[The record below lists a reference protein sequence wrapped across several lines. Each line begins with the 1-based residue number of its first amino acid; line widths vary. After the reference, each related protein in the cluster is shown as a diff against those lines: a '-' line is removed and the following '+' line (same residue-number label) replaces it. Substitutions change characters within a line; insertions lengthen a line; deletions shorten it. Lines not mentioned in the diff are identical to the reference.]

1 MKILHANKFYFPE
14 YGTEK
19 YLFGVSEAFRE
30 RGHEIIPFAMEDAKN
45 AQTNYSKYFVS
56 HVDFNGLGASL
67 KGIKQFGRMVY
78 SWEARKKFAALLD
91 DTQPDIV
98 HAHSIHHQISPSILA
113 EARKRNIPVVQTL
126 HDYKLVCPAY
136 VFPFR
141 NGQVCT
147 ECRRGRWLHLILHRA
162 HKNSYLTTA
171 AAVLESFIHA
181 VTRVYERNV
190 DRFIVPSNDM
200 AQRLIKFGVSEK
212 QLSVVPHYID
222 LKKWQPAQSVGEGIL
237 FAGRLWPDRGLD
249 HVLAVAKA
257 LPETPVYVAG
267 DGYERASFEAKVKL
281 QELTNVHVLGRLEG
295 VQLQHLFQSARVIYF
310 PTMTL
315 DTFGL
320 TVLEAM
326 ASGKP
331 VVTTK
336 LGAMNE
342 LVTHGENGFLY
353 DPKRVED
360 AIDAI
365 RKLLSD
371 EALARNFGKA
381 ARKKAEEFSL
391 ERHYR
396 SLVELYRD
404 VLVTAQEKSLKK
416 MIAKP
421 LSLEAHI

>member
-30 RGHEIIPFAMEDAKN
+30 RGHEIVPFAMEDAKN
-45 AQTNYSKYFVS
+45 AATPYSKYFVS
-56 HVDFNGLGASL
+56 HVDFNGLGASI
-67 KGIKQFGRMVY
+67 KGVKQFMRMVY

-91 DTQPDIV
+91 DVQPDVV

-113 EARKRNIPVVQTL
+113 EARKRGIPVVQTL

-141 NGQVCT
+141 DGAVCT
-147 ECRRGRWLHLILHRA
+147 DCRRGRWFHLIRHRA
-162 HKNSYLTTA
+162 HKNSYLTTI
-171 AAVLESFIHA
+171 AAVVESFIHS
-181 VTRVYERNV
+181 VTRIYERNV
-190 DRFIVPSNDM
+190 DRFIVPSIDM
-200 AQRLIKFGVSEK
+200 AKRLISFGVAAD
-212 QLSVVPHYID
+212 QINVIPHYID
-222 LKKWQPAQSVGEGIL
+222 LKKWQPAQEVGEGIL

-257 LPETPVYVAG
+257 FPETQVYVAG
-267 DGYERASFEAKVKL
+267 DGYERASFEAKIAM
-281 QELTNVHVLGRLEG
+281 QGLTNVHMLGRLEG
-295 VQLQHLFQSARVIYF
+295 VQLQHLFQSVRLIYF

-336 LGAMNE
+336 LGAMTE
-342 LVTHGENGFLY
+342 LITNGENGFLY
-353 DPKRVED
+353 DPKHIED
-360 AIDAI
+360 AIESI

-404 VLVTAQEKSLKK
+404 VRVTAQEKELKK
-416 MIAKP
+416 LMAQPII
-421 LSLEAHI
+421 SEARS